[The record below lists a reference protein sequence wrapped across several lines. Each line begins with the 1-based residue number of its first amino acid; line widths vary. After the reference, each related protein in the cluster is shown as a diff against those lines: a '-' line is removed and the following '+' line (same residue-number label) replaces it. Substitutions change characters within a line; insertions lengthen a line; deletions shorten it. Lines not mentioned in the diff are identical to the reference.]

1 MKILPAID
9 LLAGRAV
16 RLLRGDYQQS
26 SDYGEPPEAARR
38 FAKAGAKRLHLVD
51 LDGARDGQPANLPAV
66 RAVASA
72 CKKRGVKIQ
81 LGGGIRNLP
90 AVRSAIAAGADRVV
104 LGTAAVRD
112 PAFRNAAI
120 AAFPEKIILALDARD
135 GELALQGWRENSGV
149 NIQSFL
155 NELRENPPAAI
166 LHTDIARDGAM
177 AGVNIPQTREV
188 CESAPCPVIA
198 SGGVSSVDD
207 LRALAQIP
215 NLAAA
220 IVGRAFYNGA
230 LNPETVLAE
239 FKNNNGSGDGDARTL
254 NASGI
259 VDTVDNDSGTD
270 SGTDSDSGGGGTRT
284 FNTSGTVDITDNNS
298 GNGFDSGD
306 GFDSGNGRTPNR
318 CAIVDNASPF
328 RHAVAGS

>member
-72 CKKRGVKIQ
+72 CKKHGVKIQ

-90 AVRSAIAAGADRVV
+90 AVRAALSAGADRVV

-112 PAFRNAAI
+112 PDFRNAAI
-120 AAFPEKIILALDARD
+120 AAFPKKIILALDARD

-239 FKNNNGSGDGDARTL
+239 FKNNN
-254 NASGI
+254 
-259 VDTVDNDSGTD
+259 D
-270 SGTDSDSGGGGTRT
+270 SGTDSDFGSDSD
-284 FNTSGTVDITDNNS
+284 NESGTDSV
-298 GNGFDSGD
+298 NGSDSGD
-306 GFDSGNGRTPNR
+306 GGARTLNTSGIVDNESGSVKSRTPVKSRTLNRSHIVDIDSGNT
-318 CAIVDNASPF
+318 SPF

>member
-38 FAKAGAKRLHLVD
+38 FAQAGAKRLHLVD

-72 CKKRGVKIQ
+72 CKKHGVKIQ

-149 NIQSFL
+149 HIQSFL

-177 AGVNIPQTREV
+177 AGVNISQTREV

-239 FKNNNGSGDGDARTL
+239 FKNNNGSGD
-254 NASGI
+254 
-259 VDTVDNDSGTD
+259 TVDNDSGLRNRFRFR
-270 SGTDSDSGGGGTRT
+270 GWGRLGLKHFRNRRHRRQRFGNRLRNRFRFRGWGRSDFKR
-284 FNTSGTVDITDNNS
+284 FRNRRHRRQRF
-298 GNGFDSGD
+298 GNRLR
-306 GFDSGNGRTPNR
+306 N
-318 CAIVDNASPF
+318 
-328 RHAVAGS
+328 